1 MYMYMHMYM
10 YVGIDRFL
18 EERHIINCIS
28 YHRIINATYKG
39 RSYIIHVHIH
49 VHVYFGESTPD
60 EHACTCTLYMY
71 MYMYIAEYIHVHC
84 TIQITAYYL
93 LHIVSIYYS
102 CNSFM

>member
-1 MYMYMHMYM
+1 MYIHVHV

-28 YHRIINATYKG
+28 YHRVINTTYKG
-39 RSYIIHVHIH
+39 RSYIVHVHI
-49 VHVYFGESTPD
+49 HVYFGESTSD

-71 MYMYIAEYIHVHC
+71 MYIAEYIHVHVHC

-102 CNSFM
+102 CSSFM